1 MARCIVVEDERD
13 NRATLRAA
21 KAVLDHGLALGIF
34 PEGHISPDGALQP
47 ARPGI
52 AWLARKTGAPVVPVH
67 LGGTREALPRGARML
82 RPARIEARMGAAL
95 SIADYGDGRAGE
107 EAFTRDVMAAIA
119 RLGGVPAPRG

>member
-1 MARCIVVEDERD
+1 
-13 NRATLRAA
+13 
-21 KAVLDHGLALGIF
+21 
-34 PEGHISPDGALQP
+34 
-47 ARPGI
+47 
-52 AWLARKTGAPVVPVH
+52 
-67 LGGTREALPRGARML
+67 ML